1 MEVFFV
7 VEKELLLLQ
16 PVKKSRA
23 RRINSA
29 PLPCITFR
37 LHHAKKKIMKRI
49 SSSSSSSSSSFVCFL
64 LLLLLLFSSSSSSSS
79 RNKTQKFK
87 KNKFFFVFFQK
98 EKKRNNSVCTKK
110 RRGGNTTHISILS
123 RHHLYARV
131 HLRPRER
138 SRRQRGDRALVVAP
152 PSSRVVK
159 RKVFLFFWR

>member
-1 MEVFFV
+1 M
-7 VEKELLLLQ
+7 
-16 PVKKSRA
+16 KKSRA

-29 PLPCITFR
+29 PLPCIT
-37 LHHAKKKIMKRI
+37 
-49 SSSSSSSSSSFVCFL
+49 SSFTPREEENEKNFFFFFFFFCFL
-64 LLLLLLFSSSSSSSS
+64 LFFFFFVETKHKNSK
-79 RNKTQKFK
+79 KT
-87 KNKFFFVFFQK
+87 NFFFVFFQK

-110 RRGGNTTHISILS
+110 RRGGNTTHISSILS